1 MRVAIYSRYSS
12 DLQDPRSISDQ
23 INAAREHAQRQGWTI
38 VSEHKDAAISGA
50 TIHNRPG
57 LAELMLRAT
66 KKEFDAVLTESLDRL
81 SRDQEDLANIYKRLQ
96 FADIKIVTLAD
107 GDVGKM
113 HVGIKG
119 MLASM
124 FLDDLAQKTKRGQ
137 VGRVKAGRI
146 PGGRCYGY
154 DVVPS
159 IDERGQ
165 RAINEKEAAIVQRIF
180 AEYTKGNSPL
190 KIVAKLNR
198 EHVPSPRGGA
208 WNASTINGN
217 RKRANGILN
226 NQLYTGKIV
235 FNRQRFVKDPATG
248 KRQARENP
256 RDQWIEHDVPELRII
271 SDDVFEAAQALRF
284 RHSAQQLSRR
294 NRPKHLF
301 SGLVSCGCCGA
312 SMIVIRND
320 YLGCSASRNRATCD
334 NRRTVRVS
342 EIQERILKVLQIYLM
357 APDVVAIAIE
367 AYRNERERLAKESV
381 RQNRDAARELA
392 IVEKKIQAVIG
403 MAEAGGDV
411 KALAPRLNELEAERR
426 ELERRLPKTANVVS
440 LHPRAAEMYADT
452 VRQIHVALGSGENAN
467 REAIELVRE
476 LVERIDVTPS
486 KDRAKPMQLELV
498 GNLAALLGKPSEN
511 PTAMPVVAG
520 AGSNLHLLP
529 EQVKMVA
536 GTSVDHNLRSTPV
549 KMVAGACTHHN
560 LLFRTAA

>member
-23 INAAREHAQRQGWTI
+23 LDAAREHAQRQGWTI
-38 VSEHKDAAISGA
+38 VAEHQDAAISGA

-57 LAELMLRAT
+57 LAELMRRAA
-66 KKEFDAVLTESLDRL
+66 KKDFDAVLTESLDRL

-96 FADIKIVTLAD
+96 FAEVKIVTLAD

-159 IDERGQ
+159 IGERGQ

-180 AEYTKGNSPL
+180 AEYTKGHSPL
-190 KIVAKLNR
+190 TIVAKLNR

-208 WNASTINGN
+208 WNASTINGS

-284 RHSAQQLSRR
+284 RHSAKQLCRR

-301 SGLVSCGCCGA
+301 SGLVFCGCCGA
-312 SMIVIRND
+312 SMIVVRDD

-334 NRRTVRVS
+334 NRRTIRIS
-342 EIQERILKVLQIYLM
+342 EIQARILTALQTYLL
-357 APDVVAIAIE
+357 APDIVATAVE
-367 AYRNERERLAKESV
+367 AYRAERERLAREYA
-381 RQNRDAARELA
+381 RQNRNASRDLA
-392 IVEKKIQAVIG
+392 VVERKIQAVV
-403 MAEAGGDV
+403 MAIEAGGDPRT
-411 KALAPRLNELEAERR
+411 LAARLNELEVERR
-426 ELERRLPKTANVVS
+426 ELERRVPKPTTEVVV
-440 LHPRAAEMYADT
+440 LHPKAAEMYADT
-452 VRQIHVALGSGENAN
+452 VRQIHAVLGSRENSN
-467 REAIELVRE
+467 SEAIELVRE
-476 LVERIDVTPS
+476 LVERIEATPNVDPTKS
-486 KDRAKPMQLELV
+486 MQLEMA
-498 GNLAALLGKPSEN
+498 GNLAALLGEPN
-511 PTAMPVVAG
+511 QIPTAMPVVAG
-520 AGSNLHLLP
+520 AGFEP
-529 EQVKMVA
+529 
-536 GTSVDHNLRSTPV
+536 TT
-549 KMVAGACTHHN
+549 
-560 LLFRTAA
+560 FRL